1 MRIIWKDKPR
11 GKGHTNKKY
20 TGFDIIRKN
29 GGWITSVP
37 GDTNVYRTVDHAK
50 NSIDLYLYGY
60 IPKRASYRKKYRY
73 WNNRNNRIDKE
84 EADSNILKEKHSC
97 QISFSFYQHFFML
110 LQKILVSTLLYSIT
124 FSFQI
129 IQFQDTLSEPSC

>member
-60 IPKRASYRKKYRY
+60 IPKRANYRK
-73 WNNRNNRIDKE
+73 
-84 EADSNILKEKHSC
+84 NIG
-97 QISFSFYQHFFML
+97 
-110 LQKILVSTLLYSIT
+110 TG
-124 FSFQI
+124 I
-129 IQFQDTLSEPSC
+129 IGTIE